1 MPAEEMGNRARPQPA
16 DIDNRAV
23 LAVVGGFLLFVAAAI
38 AGLLLFMH
46 SQAPDSFSPLV
57 KRQFPSPELQT
68 SPEVDLA
75 RLTTAQQARLSGYA
89 WIDRDHDI
97 ARIPIVEAMR
107 LVAQRGAHAYD
118 PILAPPAATPAPS
131 GGSP

>member
-1 MPAEEMGNRARPQPA
+1 MPTEKMDNRALPQPV

-23 LAVVGGFLLFVAAAI
+23 LAIVGGFLLFVAAAI
-38 AGLLLFMH
+38 TGLLLFLH
-46 SQAPDSFSPLV
+46 SQAPSVFSPRV
-57 KRQFPSPELQT
+57 ERQFPSPQLQT

-75 RLTTAQQARLSGYA
+75 RLAAAQQARPSGYA
-89 WIDRDHDI
+89 WSDRGHDI
-97 ARIPIVEAMR
+97 ARIPIEDAMR

-118 PILAPPAATPAPS
+118 PIPAPSAATPAPG